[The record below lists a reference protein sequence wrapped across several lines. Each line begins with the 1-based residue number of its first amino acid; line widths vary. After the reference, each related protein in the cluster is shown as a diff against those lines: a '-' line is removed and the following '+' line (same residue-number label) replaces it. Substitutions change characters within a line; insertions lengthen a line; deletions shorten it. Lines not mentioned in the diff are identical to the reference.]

1 MVTQVRRAFY
11 REKYYR
17 RRCQKLLHAIAV
29 QKAHIELLE
38 AEMNQQD
45 DHYGKRNKEVKHEN

>member
-45 DHYGKRNKEVKHEN
+45 DHFRKGKTND